1 MMELDS
7 TQKDEVVVIT
17 SEEGALLLGPETEL
31 AQLNSSDTLS
41 PVSPELLRR
50 VSKAL
55 TGIEKYQEQSGR
67 WLKLDT
73 ESAKYLQLH
82 GVKTRDIRAG
92 VIRVKDLPYNFTS
105 RPGGSLLKHLKFEQ
119 TGLLTP
125 AAPIALASMMQQASV
140 ERQIEQMQDYLESI
154 DAKLDAVLRFQK
166 DSLAGEIDGIAEV
179 LKEALLVMERTK
191 GVTDTQW
198 ATVQQLHGELFKLQG
213 RVLRHLSAIAEKM
226 AQSKTSPGK
235 VKETFQDTNTDARF
249 WLHELARTVQLQN
262 QMYVLQLKRVDAV
275 EGESADGYTAAVAI
289 SREKRAS
296 RLVESLSAIAR
307 TSHELG
313 DFPLLRKAIDWNSP
327 RAVQEINHLFSQ
339 LRDFSK
345 AADLDVEGAE
355 DLEPVR
361 HVAAARELTSAGAA
375 KTRQAAVAGTTLAR
389 ETASTAQQRA
399 TEVGENVAQR
409 ARQAWHATRGALE
422 GATRGAFEGAAKGIA
437 EAKSTERTNLGIDE
451 SDKHLN

>member
-1 MMELDS
+1 M
-7 TQKDEVVVIT
+7 
-17 SEEGALLLGPETEL
+17 
-31 AQLNSSDTLS
+31 
-41 PVSPELLRR
+41 
-50 VSKAL
+50 
-55 TGIEKYQEQSGR
+55 
-67 WLKLDT
+67 
-73 ESAKYLQLH
+73 
-82 GVKTRDIRAG
+82 
-92 VIRVKDLPYNFTS
+92 
-105 RPGGSLLKHLKFEQ
+105 
-119 TGLLTP
+119 
-125 AAPIALASMMQQASV
+125 
-140 ERQIEQMQDYLESI
+140 
-154 DAKLDAVLRFQK
+154 
-166 DSLAGEIDGIAEV
+166 AGEIDGIAEV
-179 LKEALLVMERTK
+179 LKEALLVMERTE

-275 EGESADGYTAAVAI
+275 EGESAEGYTAAVAI

-296 RLVESLSAIAR
+296 RLVESLSAIAS

-345 AADLDVEGAE
+345 AADLEVEGAE

-375 KTRQAAVAGTTLAR
+375 KTRQAAVAAR
-389 ETASTAQQRA
+389 DTASTAQQRA

-409 ARQAWHATRGALE
+409 ARQAWHATRGAIE

-437 EAKSTERTNLGIDE
+437 EAKSTERTNLEIDE

>member
-17 SEEGALLLGPETEL
+17 SEEGALLLGPEAEL
-31 AQLNSSDTLS
+31 TQLNSSDTLS

-67 WLKLDT
+67 WLKLDA
-73 ESAKYLQLH
+73 EFAKYLQLH
-82 GVKTRDIRAG
+82 GIKTRDIRAG
-92 VIRVKDLPYNFTS
+92 VIRVKDLPYNLTS
-105 RPGGSLLKHLKFEQ
+105 HSGGSLLKHLKFEQ

-140 ERQIEQMQDYLESI
+140 ERQMEQMQDYLERI

-179 LKEALLVMERTK
+179 LKEALLVMERTE

-275 EGESADGYTAAVAI
+275 EGESAEGYTAAVAI

-296 RLVESLSAIAR
+296 RLVESLSAIAS

-345 AADLDVEGAE
+345 AADLEVEGAE

-375 KTRQAAVAGTTLAR
+375 KTRQAAVAAR
-389 ETASTAQQRA
+389 DTASTAQQRA

-409 ARQAWHATRGALE
+409 ARQAWHATRGAIE

-437 EAKSTERTNLGIDE
+437 EAKSTERTNLEIDE

>member
-7 TQKDEVVVIT
+7 TQKDEVVVIA
-17 SEEGALLLGPETEL
+17 SEEGALLLGPEAEL
-31 AQLNSSDTLS
+31 TQLNSSDTLS

-67 WLKLDT
+67 WLKLDA

-82 GVKTRDIRAG
+82 GIKTRDIRAG
-92 VIRVKDLPYNFTS
+92 VIRVKDLPYNLTS
-105 RPGGSLLKHLKFEQ
+105 HSGGSLLKHLKFEQ

-140 ERQIEQMQDYLESI
+140 ERQMEQMQDYLERI

-179 LKEALLVMERTK
+179 LKEALLVMERTE

-296 RLVESLSAIAR
+296 RLVESLSAIAS

-345 AADLDVEGAE
+345 AADLEVEGAE

-375 KTRQAAVAGTTLAR
+375 KTRQAAVAAR
-389 ETASTAQQRA
+389 DTASTAQQRA

-409 ARQAWHATRGALE
+409 ARQAWHATRGAIE

-437 EAKSTERTNLGIDE
+437 EAKSTERTNLEIDE

>member
-31 AQLNSSDTLS
+31 TQLNSSDTLS

-140 ERQIEQMQDYLESI
+140 ERQMEQLQDYLEHI

-213 RVLRHLSAIAEKM
+213 KVLRHLSAIAEKM

-375 KTRQAAVAGTTLAR
+375 KTRQAAVAAR
-389 ETASTAQQRA
+389 DTASTAQQRA

>member
-1 MMELDS
+1 MELDS

-17 SEEGALLLGPETEL
+17 SEEGALLLGPEAEL
-31 AQLNSSDTLS
+31 TQLNSSDTLS

-67 WLKLDT
+67 WLKLDA

-82 GVKTRDIRAG
+82 GIKTRDIRAG
-92 VIRVKDLPYNFTS
+92 VIRVKDLPYNLTS
-105 RPGGSLLKHLKFEQ
+105 HSGGSLLKHLKFEQ

-140 ERQIEQMQDYLESI
+140 ERQMEQMQDYLERI

-179 LKEALLVMERTK
+179 LKEALLVMERTE

-213 RVLRHLSAIAEKM
+213 RVLRHLSATAEKM

-275 EGESADGYTAAVAI
+275 EGESAEGYTAAVAI

-296 RLVESLSAIAR
+296 RLVESLSAIAS

-345 AADLDVEGAE
+345 AADLEVEGAE

-375 KTRQAAVAGTTLAR
+375 KTRQAAVAAR
-389 ETASTAQQRA
+389 DTASTAQQRA

-409 ARQAWHATRGALE
+409 ARQAWHATRGAIE

-437 EAKSTERTNLGIDE
+437 EAKSTERTNLEIDE
-451 SDKHLN
+451 SDP

>member
-17 SEEGALLLGPETEL
+17 SEEGALLLGPEAEL
-31 AQLNSSDTLS
+31 TQLNSSDTLS

-67 WLKLDT
+67 WLKLDA

-82 GVKTRDIRAG
+82 GIKTRDIRAG
-92 VIRVKDLPYNFTS
+92 VIRVKDLPYDLTS
-105 RPGGSLLKHLKFEQ
+105 RSGGSLLKHLKFEQ

-140 ERQIEQMQDYLESI
+140 ERQMEQMQDYLERI

-179 LKEALLVMERTK
+179 LKEALLVMERTE

-275 EGESADGYTAAVAI
+275 EGENAEGYTAAVAI

-296 RLVESLSAIAR
+296 RLVESLSAIAN

-345 AADLDVEGAE
+345 AADLEVEGAE

-375 KTRQAAVAGTTLAR
+375 KTRQAAVAAR
-389 ETASTAQQRA
+389 DTASTAQQRA

-409 ARQAWHATRGALE
+409 ARQAWHATRGAIE

-437 EAKSTERTNLGIDE
+437 EAKSTERTNLEIDE

>member
-17 SEEGALLLGPETEL
+17 SEEGALLLGPEAEL
-31 AQLNSSDTLS
+31 TQLNSSDTLS

-67 WLKLDT
+67 WLKLDA

-82 GVKTRDIRAG
+82 GIKTRDIRAG
-92 VIRVKDLPYNFTS
+92 VIRVKDLPYNLTS
-105 RPGGSLLKHLKFEQ
+105 HSGGSLLKHLKFEQ

-140 ERQIEQMQDYLESI
+140 ERQMEQMQDYLERI

-179 LKEALLVMERTK
+179 LKEALLVMERTE

-275 EGESADGYTAAVAI
+275 EGESAEGYTAAVAI

-296 RLVESLSAIAR
+296 RLVESLSAIAS

-345 AADLDVEGAE
+345 AADLEVEGAE

-375 KTRQAAVAGTTLAR
+375 KTRQAAVAAR
-389 ETASTAQQRA
+389 DTASTAQQRA

-409 ARQAWHATRGALE
+409 ARQAWHATRGAIE

-437 EAKSTERTNLGIDE
+437 EAKSTERTNLEIDE

>member
-1 MMELDS
+1 MELDS

-31 AQLNSSDTLS
+31 TQLNSSDTLS

-67 WLKLDT
+67 WLKLDA

-82 GVKTRDIRAG
+82 GIKTRDIRAG
-92 VIRVKDLPYNFTS
+92 VIRVKDLPYNLTS
-105 RPGGSLLKHLKFEQ
+105 RSGGSLLKHLKFEQ

-140 ERQIEQMQDYLESI
+140 ERQMEQMQDYLERI

-179 LKEALLVMERTK
+179 LKEALLVMERTE

-275 EGESADGYTAAVAI
+275 EGESAEGYTAAVAI

-296 RLVESLSAIAR
+296 RLVESLSAIAS

-345 AADLDVEGAE
+345 AADLEVEGAE
-355 DLEPVR
+355 DLEPVH

-375 KTRQAAVAGTTLAR
+375 KTRQAAVAAR
-389 ETASTAQQRA
+389 DTASTAQQRA

-409 ARQAWHATRGALE
+409 ARQAWHATRGAIE

-437 EAKSTERTNLGIDE
+437 ESKSTERTNLEIDE

>member
-17 SEEGALLLGPETEL
+17 SEEGALLLGPEAEL
-31 AQLNSSDTLS
+31 TQLNSSDTLS

-67 WLKLDT
+67 WLKLDA

-82 GVKTRDIRAG
+82 GIKTRDIRAG
-92 VIRVKDLPYNFTS
+92 VIRVKDLPYDLTS
-105 RPGGSLLKHLKFEQ
+105 RSGGSLLKHLKFEQ

-140 ERQIEQMQDYLESI
+140 ERQMEQMQDYLERI

-179 LKEALLVMERTK
+179 LKEGLLVMERTE

-275 EGESADGYTAAVAI
+275 EGENAEGYTAAVAI

-296 RLVESLSAIAR
+296 RLVESLSAIAN

-375 KTRQAAVAGTTLAR
+375 KTRQAAVAAR
-389 ETASTAQQRA
+389 DTASTAQQRA

-409 ARQAWHATRGALE
+409 ARQAWHATRGAIE

>member
-17 SEEGALLLGPETEL
+17 SEEGALLLGPEAEL
-31 AQLNSSDTLS
+31 TQLNSSDTLS

-67 WLKLDT
+67 WLKLDA

-82 GVKTRDIRAG
+82 GIKTRDIRAG
-92 VIRVKDLPYNFTS
+92 VIRVKDLPYNLTS
-105 RPGGSLLKHLKFEQ
+105 HSGGSLLKHLKFEQ

-140 ERQIEQMQDYLESI
+140 ERQMEQMQDYLERI

-179 LKEALLVMERTK
+179 LKEALLVMERTE

-275 EGESADGYTAAVAI
+275 EGESAEGYTAAVAI

-296 RLVESLSAIAR
+296 RLVESLSAIAS

-345 AADLDVEGAE
+345 AADLEVEGAE

-375 KTRQAAVAGTTLAR
+375 KTRQAAVAAR
-389 ETASTAQQRA
+389 DTASTAQQRA

-409 ARQAWHATRGALE
+409 ARQAWHATRGAIE

-437 EAKSTERTNLGIDE
+437 ESKSTERTNLEIDE

>member
-31 AQLNSSDTLS
+31 TQLNSSDTLS

-67 WLKLDT
+67 WLKLDA

-82 GVKTRDIRAG
+82 GIKTRDIRAG
-92 VIRVKDLPYNFTS
+92 VIRVKDLPYNLTS
-105 RPGGSLLKHLKFEQ
+105 RSGGSLLKHLKFEQ

-125 AAPIALASMMQQASV
+125 AAPIALESMMQQASV
-140 ERQIEQMQDYLESI
+140 ERQMEQMQDYLERI

-179 LKEALLVMERTK
+179 LKEALLVMERTE

-275 EGESADGYTAAVAI
+275 EGESAEGYTAAVAI

-296 RLVESLSAIAR
+296 RLVESLSAIAS

-345 AADLDVEGAE
+345 AADLEVEGAE
-355 DLEPVR
+355 DLEPVH

-375 KTRQAAVAGTTLAR
+375 KTRQAAVAAR
-389 ETASTAQQRA
+389 DTASTAQQRA

-409 ARQAWHATRGALE
+409 ARQAWHATRGAIE

-437 EAKSTERTNLGIDE
+437 ESKSTERTNLEIDE

>member
-1 MMELDS
+1 
-7 TQKDEVVVIT
+7 
-17 SEEGALLLGPETEL
+17 
-31 AQLNSSDTLS
+31 
-41 PVSPELLRR
+41 
-50 VSKAL
+50 
-55 TGIEKYQEQSGR
+55 
-67 WLKLDT
+67 
-73 ESAKYLQLH
+73 
-82 GVKTRDIRAG
+82 
-92 VIRVKDLPYNFTS
+92 
-105 RPGGSLLKHLKFEQ
+105 
-119 TGLLTP
+119 
-125 AAPIALASMMQQASV
+125 
-140 ERQIEQMQDYLESI
+140 
-154 DAKLDAVLRFQK
+154 
-166 DSLAGEIDGIAEV
+166 
-179 LKEALLVMERTK
+179 
-191 GVTDTQW
+191 
-198 ATVQQLHGELFKLQG
+198 
-213 RVLRHLSAIAEKM
+213 
-226 AQSKTSPGK
+226 
-235 VKETFQDTNTDARF
+235 
-249 WLHELARTVQLQN
+249 
-262 QMYVLQLKRVDAV
+262 MYVLQLKRVDAV
-275 EGESADGYTAAVAI
+275 EGESADEYTAAVAI

-361 HVAAARELTSAGAA
+361 QVAAARELTSAGAA

-399 TEVGENVAQR
+399 SEVGENVAQR

-451 SDKHLN
+451 SDP

>member
-1 MMELDS
+1 MELDS

-17 SEEGALLLGPETEL
+17 SEEGALLLGPEAEL
-31 AQLNSSDTLS
+31 TQLNSSDTLS

-67 WLKLDT
+67 WLKLDA

-82 GVKTRDIRAG
+82 GIKTRDIRAG
-92 VIRVKDLPYNFTS
+92 VIRVKDLPYNLTS
-105 RPGGSLLKHLKFEQ
+105 HSGGSLLKHLKFEQ

-140 ERQIEQMQDYLESI
+140 ERQMEQMQDYLERI

-179 LKEALLVMERTK
+179 LKEALLVMERTE

-275 EGESADGYTAAVAI
+275 EGENAEGYTAAVAI

-296 RLVESLSAIAR
+296 RLVESLSAIAS

-345 AADLDVEGAE
+345 AADLEVEGAE

-375 KTRQAAVAGTTLAR
+375 KTRQAAVAAR
-389 ETASTAQQRA
+389 DTASTAQQRA

-409 ARQAWHATRGALE
+409 ARQAWHATRGAIE

-437 EAKSTERTNLGIDE
+437 EAKSTERTNLEIDE

>member
-31 AQLNSSDTLS
+31 TQLNSSDTLS

-92 VIRVKDLPYNFTS
+92 VIRVKDLPYNFTP

-140 ERQIEQMQDYLESI
+140 ERQMEQMQDYLERI

-213 RVLRHLSAIAEKM
+213 KVLRHLSAIAEKM

-275 EGESADGYTAAVAI
+275 EGESADGYTAAVL
-289 SREKRAS
+289 SRERS
-296 RLVESLSAIAR
+296 VL
-307 TSHELG
+307 
-313 DFPLLRKAIDWNSP
+313 
-327 RAVQEINHLFSQ
+327 
-339 LRDFSK
+339 
-345 AADLDVEGAE
+345 
-355 DLEPVR
+355 
-361 HVAAARELTSAGAA
+361 
-375 KTRQAAVAGTTLAR
+375 
-389 ETASTAQQRA
+389 
-399 TEVGENVAQR
+399 
-409 ARQAWHATRGALE
+409 HA
-422 GATRGAFEGAAKGIA
+422 
-437 EAKSTERTNLGIDE
+437 
-451 SDKHLN
+451 